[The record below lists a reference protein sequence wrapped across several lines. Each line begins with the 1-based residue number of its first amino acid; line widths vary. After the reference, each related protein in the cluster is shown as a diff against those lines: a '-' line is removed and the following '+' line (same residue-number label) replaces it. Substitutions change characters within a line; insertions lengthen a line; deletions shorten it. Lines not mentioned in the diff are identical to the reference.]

1 MLVSLVHRGD
11 QVVLV
16 RPLVLDHRVVHA
28 FQVLLEVQV
37 VHHVLPYQVHLEVE
51 VVEVGAG
58 VVGVGEVAAVL
69 NNTRLNMK
77 VHMKMDIHIHMGWLL
92 FCSLQIVKR
101 NKFEVMM

>member
-58 VVGVGEVAAVL
+58 GGGGGGGGGGLKQHTLEHEGAHEDGHPYPHGLAS
-69 NNTRLNMK
+69 
-77 VHMKMDIHIHMGWLL
+77 LL
-92 FCSLQIVKR
+92 
-101 NKFEVMM
+101 